1 MFGLKRKTKTNV
13 VATGK
18 ARYVIK
24 ITKNSNR
31 AAKRGLWGFKLINGA
46 RKWMDCYSRTF
57 IRMGGGEPAP
67 TLDLHT
73 KHTSKYSPHV
83 GVKQLRKQKA
93 KAAKLALVN

>member
-1 MFGLKRKTKTNV
+1 
-13 VATGK
+13 
-18 ARYVIK
+18 
-24 ITKNSNR
+24 
-31 AAKRGLWGFKLINGA
+31 
-46 RKWMDCYSRTF
+46 MDCYSRTF

-73 KHTSKYSPHV
+73 KQTSKYSPHV